1 MIEAPPTHSIGQ
13 PATVDRVR
21 SFTAEPIPHPLTP
34 LVGRAREVET
44 SLDFLAKP
52 ELRLLTLTGPG
63 GVGKTRLAL
72 RVASLLAD
80 DDDWSVVV
88 VNLATV
94 RDATLVRS
102 AIAQAIG
109 VPVGD
114 QATLMSRLVTTI
126 GDTQALLV
134 LDNFE
139 HVIREAEIVVEL
151 LSHCPGLKALVTS
164 RMPLHVQGEQE
175 FTVPPL
181 LPPEPGVASDLDDLA
196 ANEAVVLFVQ
206 RARAANPE
214 FQLTSAN
221 ADVVAEICSRLDGLP
236 LALELA
242 AARINIFSAESLLK
256 RLNDR
261 LEVLTGGPRDLPSR
275 QRTMRDAIRWSY
287 DLLSPDEQVVF
298 RRLAMF
304 SGSFSLGAATDI
316 VDFAGEDDDLPEGPV
331 DVLDS
336 MLSLL
341 DKSLILR
348 VDRGE
353 HEYRFRMLETIREF
367 GLGQLNDAGETDIVR
382 RRVLRFFTDLVVSL
396 EFDFIGPNQH
406 IILRRLDHEVGN
418 LRLALQAGLDLDG
431 EASAEGV
438 RLASGLWRYWL
449 VRGQLSE
456 GSRWLSR
463 SLNVATSVPVGVRA
477 LALNN
482 LGNLALELS
491 QYTKSHAC
499 YMQSME
505 LYKSI
510 DDNSGM
516 GDELNNMGLLELIQG
531 KFDAAKVLLERSL
544 AVRRQIGDTIALP
557 ATLSNL
563 GDIACFEEDYD
574 LSDSYHI
581 EALAIRR
588 EIGNKRG
595 IGISLSNLGM
605 VAWLRGDTD
614 GAERWYAEGMEYAVQ
629 VDDHFSK
636 AGILLGQGK
645 IAVRRA
651 NLKEGMHLLTQALLI
666 LRQMGSRRLMADVV
680 DALATAAASDGRYVS
695 AGRLIGST
703 TTMREGHQ
711 IGITHR
717 SKLEINELLTEL
729 HAKLGDDGFNAAFA
743 SGKRQSLE
751 TAVDEA
757 IVLAEAISEAE
768 DLRLAEEAALP
779 DANLG
784 LIAAD
789 ELGLTPRE
797 REVLVLL
804 ADGLSDKEIAD
815 SLYISP
821 RTAMT
826 HVGNILAKL
835 GVNKRTLAASV
846 AVRRGLVFATTDLSH
861 NRLDMTGDIN
871 GPPNGSPSTAR
882 PIPPEPDPL
891 SVETV

>member
-1 MIEAPPTHSIGQ
+1 MIDTQTSQGSQEQGS
-13 PATVDRVR
+13 PASAR
-21 SFTAEPIPHPLTP
+21 SFTTEPIPRPLTP
-34 LVGRAREVET
+34 LIGRAQEIQATLV
-44 SLDFLAKP
+44 LLANP
-52 ELRLLTLTGPG
+52 DLRLLTLTGPG

-72 RVASLLAD
+72 RTASLVSEDAG
-80 DDDWSVVV
+80 WAVVF
-88 VNLATV
+88 VNLSPV
-94 RDATLVRS
+94 RDASLVRS
-102 AIAQAIG
+102 AIAQALG

-114 QATLMSRLVTTI
+114 QSTLISRLVSTI
-126 GDTQALLV
+126 GDSQLLLV

-139 HVIREAEIVVEL
+139 HVIGEAGVVVEL
-151 LSHCPGLKALVTS
+151 LSHCPRVKALVTS

-181 LPPEPGVASDLDDLA
+181 VPPDPGAVTDVRLLAS
-196 ANEAVVLFVQ
+196 NEAVALFVQ
-206 RARAANPE
+206 RARASTPE
-214 FQLTSAN
+214 FALNEKN
-221 ADVVAEICSRLDGLP
+221 AGIVAEICARLDGLP

-242 AARINIFSAESLLK
+242 AARIKIFSVDSLLK

-261 LEVLTGGPRDLPSR
+261 LGVLTGGPRDLPSR

-287 DLLSPDEQVVF
+287 DLLAPDEQIVF
-298 RRLAMF
+298 RRLAIF

-316 VDFAGEDDDLPEGPV
+316 VDFPVEAGEHAEGPV
-331 DVLDS
+331 DVLDC

-341 DKSLILR
+341 DKSLIIR
-348 VDRGE
+348 VDQGE
-353 HEYRFRMLETIREF
+353 NEYRFRMLETIREF
-367 GLGQLNDAGETDIVR
+367 GLGRLNEAGESDIVR
-382 RRVLRFFTDLVVSL
+382 RRVLRFFTDLVVSF
-396 EFDFIGPNQH
+396 EFDLIGPNQH
-406 IILRRLDHEVGN
+406 IILRRLDQEVGN
-418 LRLALQAGLDLDG
+418 LRLALQSGLDLDG
-431 EASAEGV
+431 DASVDGV

-463 SLNVATSVPVGVRA
+463 SLNIATGVPVGVRA

-491 QYTKSHAC
+491 QYTKAHAC

-505 LYKSI
+505 LYETI

-516 GDELNNMGLLELIQG
+516 GDELNNLGLLELIQG
-531 KFDAAKVLLERSL
+531 KFDAARVLLERSL
-544 AVRRQIGDTIALP
+544 SIRRQIGDTIALP
-557 ATLSNL
+557 NTLSNL

-574 LSDSYHI
+574 LSETYHL

-595 IGISLSNLGM
+595 IALSLSNLGM
-605 VAWLRGDTD
+605 VAYLRGDID
-614 GAERWYAEGMEYAVQ
+614 ASECWYAEGMEYATE
-629 VDDHFSK
+629 VDDQFGK

-645 IAVRRA
+645 VAVRRGQ
-651 NLKEGMHLLTQALLI
+651 LKPGMEMLTQSLLI
-666 LRQMGSRRLMADVV
+666 LRQMGSRRLLADVV
-680 DALATAAASDGRYVS
+680 DALAAAAAWDKRFES
-695 AGRLIGST
+695 AARLIGST
-703 TTMREGHQ
+703 ATMREGHQ

-717 SKLEINELLTEL
+717 SRIEINELLTEL
-729 HAKLGDDGFNAAFA
+729 HGELGEVGFQSAFE

-757 IVLAEAISEAE
+757 VMLAHAIAEAE
-768 DLRLAEEAALP
+768 DLRLARAQEESGLDAGELAAE
-779 DANLG
+779 
-784 LIAAD
+784 
-789 ELGLTPRE
+789 ELGLTRRE

-804 ADGLSDKEIAD
+804 AQGLSDKEIAD

-846 AVRRGLVFATTDLSH
+846 AVRKGLVSPDL
-861 NRLDMTGDIN
+861 NTV
-871 GPPNGSPSTAR
+871 AR
-882 PIPPEPDPL
+882 D
-891 SVETV
+891 

>member
-1 MIEAPPTHSIGQ
+1 
-13 PATVDRVR
+13 
-21 SFTAEPIPHPLTP
+21 
-34 LVGRAREVET
+34 VGRAHET
-44 SLDFLAKP
+44 EAVLEFLRDP

-63 GVGKTRLAL
+63 GVGKTRIAV
-72 RVASLLAD
+72 RAASLIYD
-80 DDDWSVVV
+80 QGDWEVVF
-88 VNLATV
+88 VNLAPI
-94 RDATLVRS
+94 RDASLVRS
-102 AIAQAIG
+102 ATALAMG

-114 QATLMSRLVTTI
+114 QSTLLSRLVQTI
-126 GDTQALLV
+126 ADRKILIV
-134 LDNFE
+134 FDNFE
-139 HVIREAEIVVEL
+139 HVIGEAVVVVEL
-151 LSHCPGLKALVTS
+151 LSHCSSLKAMVTS

-181 LPPEPGVASDLDDLA
+181 VPPTDDDEFSVSALAS
-196 ANEAVVLFVQ
+196 NEAVTLFMQ

-214 FQLTSAN
+214 FDLNERN
-221 ADVVAEICSRLDGLP
+221 AKVIVEICSRLDGLP

-242 AARINIFSAESLLK
+242 AARIKIFSAESLLK

-261 LEVLTGGPRDLPSR
+261 LDVLTGGPRDLPSR

-287 DLLSPDEQVVF
+287 DLLTPDEQVVF
-298 RRLAMF
+298 RRLAVF
-304 SGSFSLGAATDI
+304 SGSFSLGAATEI
-316 VDFAGEDDDLPEGPV
+316 VDFPTLGDDGERPE

-341 DKSLILR
+341 DKSLIIR
-348 VDRGE
+348 VVQGDN
-353 HEYRFRMLETIREF
+353 EYRFRMLETIREF
-367 GLGQLNDAGETDIVR
+367 GLARLAEAGETDTVR
-382 RRVLRFFTDLVVSL
+382 RRALRFFTDLVVSF
-396 EFDFIGPNQH
+396 EFDLIGPNQTV
-406 IILRRLDHEVGN
+406 ILRRLDHEVGN

-431 EASAEGV
+431 DAPAEGV

-463 SLNVATSVPVGVRA
+463 SLNTATNVPAGVRA

-491 QYTKSHAC
+491 QYTKAHAC
-499 YMQSME
+499 YAQSKE
-505 LYKSI
+505 LYESI
-510 DDNSGM
+510 DDVSGV

-531 KFDAAKVLLERSL
+531 KFDAARVLLERSL
-544 AVRRQIGDTIALP
+544 SIRRQIGDTIALP

-574 LSDSYHI
+574 LSAAYHS

-595 IGISLSNLGM
+595 IALSLSNLGM
-605 VAWLRGDTD
+605 VAYLRGDTD
-614 GAERWYAEGMEYAVQ
+614 EAARWYDEGMEYAAEL
-629 VDDHFSK
+629 DDTFGK

-645 IAVRRA
+645 VAVRRGKF
-651 NLKEGMHLLTQALLI
+651 KEGMRLLTQALFI

-680 DALATAAASDGRYVS
+680 DALAAAAARDGRWVS
-695 AGRLIGST
+695 SARLIGSI

-717 SKLEINELLTEL
+717 SRLEINELLTEL
-729 HAKLGDDGFNAAFA
+729 HAQLGEDGFNAAFEA
-743 SGKRQSLE
+743 GKRQTLE
-751 TAVDEA
+751 VAVEEA
-757 IVLAEAISEAE
+757 ITLANAISAAE
-768 DLRLAEEAALP
+768 DERLAREAALAGG
-779 DANLG
+779 DAGDL
-784 LIAAD
+784 AAE

-797 REVLVLL
+797 REVLTLL
-804 ADGLSDKEIAD
+804 ARGLSDKEIAD
-815 SLYISP
+815 GLFISP

-846 AVRRGLVFATTDLSH
+846 AVRRGLVPPLENGEGMDF
-861 NRLDMTGDIN
+861 GD
-871 GPPNGSPSTAR
+871 
-882 PIPPEPDPL
+882 E
-891 SVETV
+891 